1 MERKFSD
8 IQLEESYQQCHK
20 GQFFLVEEKRYGKN
34 VYASY
39 KIVGFDI
46 DLKTKECKIFAQR
59 INRRTGKMSG
69 KSPILEIFDYAKVL
83 ALLFE

>member
-1 MERKFSD
+1 MEKKLSD
-8 IQLEESYQQCHK
+8 IKLEESYQQCRK
-20 GQFFLVEEKRYGKN
+20 GQFFLVEEKRFGKN

-46 DLKTKECKIFAQR
+46 DLKNKECKIYAQR

-69 KSPILEIFDYAKVL
+69 KSPLLEIFDYAKVL
-83 ALLFE
+83 APLFE